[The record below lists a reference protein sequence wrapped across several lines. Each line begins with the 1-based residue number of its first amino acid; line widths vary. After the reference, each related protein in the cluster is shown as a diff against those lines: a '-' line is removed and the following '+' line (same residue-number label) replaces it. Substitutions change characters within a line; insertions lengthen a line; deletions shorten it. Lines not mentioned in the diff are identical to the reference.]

1 MPHRSEE
8 AAAFFAAAYAA
19 IQEIPH
25 GKVTSYAHIARLIGR
40 RESLNQIYHHYLDSD
55 LKPAECP
62 RQVGVCLKHLPDDPT
77 QRFNNDTVPWQRVVN
92 AKGGIS
98 PRGPGSTTR
107 QATAL
112 RREGVQVDRS
122 AMGEYSVDFSTYG
135 WFPEMLPSE
144 EAELEAEASDD
155 EDDPSVKSEPAD

>member
-1 MPHRSEE
+1 MPSSRRTHHRSVE

-40 RESLNQIYHHYLDSD
+40 
-55 LKPAECP
+55 PECP
-62 RQVGVCLKHLPDDPT
+62 RQVGVCLKHLPNDPT
-77 QRFNNDTVPWQRVVN
+77 QRFNGGTVPWQRVVN

-112 RREGVQVDRS
+112 RREGVTVSQNS
-122 AMGEYSVDFSTYG
+122 MGEYSVDFSVYG
-135 WFPEMLPSE
+135 WFPELLPSE
-144 EAELEAEASDD
+144 EAELEAESDD
-155 EDDPSVKSEPAD
+155 EQVETAT